1 VEKRLENGRKGSK
14 NSWRRER
21 NVGQVGLSRLILGQ
35 KGRRRGN
42 TGLEYKQRRKNE
54 ESKNKD
60 KKNFSDKIKN
70 TK

>member
-1 VEKRLENGRKGSK
+1 LDRKEEGEVTLDWSTSKGEKM
-14 NSWRRER
+14 
-21 NVGQVGLSRLILGQ
+21 
-35 KGRRRGN
+35 
-42 TGLEYKQRRKNE
+42 

>member
-1 VEKRLENGRKGSK
+1 MAEKAEK
-14 NSWRRER
+14 NSWGRER
-21 NVGQVGLSRLILGQ
+21 NVGQVGLSRLIFGQ

-42 TGLEYKQRRKNE
+42 TGLEYKQRRENE